1 MPNPSSQSSAPAE
14 PLGEGDLPPILV
26 CPPLTD
32 GQLNALFAASWPDHE
47 PRAFGPVLER
57 SLAYCAAFDGERLAG
72 FVNVAW
78 DGGAHAFLLDPTVHP
93 DLRHRGLGSALVR
106 AAAEAAAERG
116 AQWLHVDYEPHLEGF
131 YRALGFR
138 HTQAGLIRLAPP
150 RSE

>member
-1 MPNPSSQSSAPAE
+1 MQPYPSAE
-14 PLGEGDLPPILV
+14 SVNDLPVVCV

-32 GQLNALFAASWPDHE
+32 AQLNALFAAAWADHA

-57 SLAYCAAFDGERLAG
+57 SLVYCAALDGERLVG

-93 DLRHRGLGSALVR
+93 ALRHRGLGSALVR
-106 AAAEAAAERG
+106 AATDAAAERG
-116 AQWLHVDYEPHLEGF
+116 AEWLHVDHEPHLEGF

-138 HTQAGLIRLAPP
+138 HTDAGLIRLSA
-150 RSE
+150 RESA